1 MVLIDFSSIMHRK
14 IFTSITN
21 MKPAKEDGKYVTS
34 EFIGLTKYQILKE
47 LFDISKDYESKY
59 GDMVICLDNKSLE
72 GYWRR
77 DFYKPYKS
85 GRSKNREE
93 SDINF
98 KEVFAELNV
107 LTDTIIKYLPW
118 KSVEVFRAE
127 ADDVILVLADEAI
140 KGNIPLKKNKVLI
153 HSPDKDFIQSQ
164 FGNDIVT
171 QYSALTNKW
180 VVPETKNSD
189 MDGWL
194 LEHICLGDVADEVP
208 KIVDHTEFS
217 DNFIAY
223 LQENDIEQLT
233 PKEFKESVP
242 KELKIK
248 LLSEY
253 DVYCYNRAGE
263 RQEKDVYKK
272 IRFGSTTLEKAIKKH
287 GSLDDFLDSHPL
299 YREHYERNRV
309 LVLTEGIPDYIREGV
324 VKEFANATDSYN
336 HSEFEEYLKENNLSS
351 MLLELPQSFSTKRGE
366 ISEEDFW

>member
-1 MVLIDFSSIMHRK
+1 MILIDYSSVMHRK

-21 MKPAKEDGKYVTS
+21 MNPTKEDGKYITS

-47 LFDISKDYESKY
+47 LFDISRDFESKY
-59 GDMVICLDNKSLE
+59 GDMVICLDNKSPE

-98 KEVFAELNV
+98 KEVFAELND
-107 LTDTIIKYLPW
+107 LTNIIITALPW
-118 KSVEVFRAE
+118 KSVEAHRAE
-127 ADDVILVLADEAI
+127 ADDVILTLADEAI

-153 HSPDKDFIQSQ
+153 HSPDKDFIQAQ

-171 QYSALTNKW
+171 QYSALTNKF
-180 VVPETKNSD
+180 VVPETKSSD

-223 LQENDIEQLT
+223 LQKNDIEQLT
-233 PKEFKESVP
+233 PKEFKELVP
-242 KELKIK
+242 RELKIK

-253 DVYCYNRAGE
+253 DVHCYNRAGE
-263 RQEKDVYKK
+263 QQEKDVYKK
-272 IRFGSTTLEKAIKKH
+272 IRFGASTLEKAIKKH
-287 GSLDDFLDSHPL
+287 GSLDNFLDSKPL
-299 YREHYERNRV
+299 YREHYERNRI
-309 LVLTEGIPDYIREGV
+309 LVLTEGIPDYIKKDVIKKYAESSD
-324 VKEFANATDSYN
+324 TYN
-336 HSEFEEYLKENNLSS
+336 HSEFEKYLRENNLSS
-351 MLLELPQSFSTKRGE
+351 MLMELPQSFNTKRGE

>member
-1 MVLIDFSSIMHRK
+1 MRP
-14 IFTSITN
+14 T
-21 MKPAKEDGKYVTS
+21 KEDGKYVTS

-47 LFDISKDYESKY
+47 LFDISRDFESKY
-59 GDMVICLDNKSLE
+59 GDMVICLDNKSPE

-98 KEVFAELNV
+98 KEVFAELNA
-107 LTDTIIKYLPW
+107 LTDTIINHLPW
-118 KSVEVFRAE
+118 KSVEVYRAE

-180 VVPETKNSD
+180 IVPETKSSD

-194 LEHICLGDVADEVP
+194 LEHICLGDAADEVP

-217 DNFIAY
+217 ESFINY
-223 LQENDIEQLT
+223 LKANSVEFIT

-287 GSLDDFLDSHPL
+287 GSLDGFLDSHPL
-299 YREHYERNRV
+299 YRPHYERNRI

-324 VKEFANATDSYN
+324 IKEFANATDSYN
-336 HSEFEEYLKENNLSS
+336 HPEFEEYLKENNLSS
-351 MLLELPQSFSTKRGE
+351 MLLELPQSFSAKRGE